1 MYDDR
6 IEIISFGGLE
16 YGTSIEEIL
25 KNPTSSRRN
34 PLICDIFSRLDFM
47 ERRGSGIAKIMD
59 AYKDDEK
66 KPKLEIIG
74 NMFIVTLYSRL
85 YKNKSSENHP
95 KIIRKSFENHPKNE
109 ILDYIKEN
117 GKSTKK
123 SIMEDLGFAEG
134 QVKYSIKT
142 LKENG
147 KIESIGNG
155 KNTYYI
161 PK

>member
-34 PLICDIFSRLDFM
+34 PLICDVFSRLDFM
-47 ERRGSGIAKIMD
+47 EWRGSGIAKIMD
-59 AYKDDEK
+59 AYKNDER

-85 YKNKSSENHP
+85 YRNKSSENHP
-95 KIIRKSFENHPKNE
+95 KDE
-109 ILDYIKEN
+109 ILYYIKEN
-117 GKSTKK
+117 GRSTKK
-123 SIMEDLGFAEG
+123 SIMSDLGLAEG
-134 QVKYSIKT
+134 QVKYTIKT
-142 LKENG
+142 LKEDG
-147 KIESIGNG
+147 KIESIGKG